1 VVDDGGSCHSSSEPI
16 PDAEDTE
23 VQSPLKE
30 PPRANLKEKGAM
42 VGVNRKLDLMEV
54 QKVWKRKS
62 KATHT
67 NIQTPDL
74 NVPVHSTSAIVP
86 VGLVNSRV
94 SQLDGGTESSGGS
107 LEETIKK
114 QRRSSSSNNARSVA
128 AADSSPRRAQ

>member
-1 VVDDGGSCHSSSEPI
+1 VADDGGSCHSSSEPI

-42 VGVNRKLDLMEV
+42 VGVNRKIDLMEV
-54 QKVWKRKS
+54 QKVRKRKS

-67 NIQTPDL
+67 NAQTPDL

-114 QRRSSSSNNARSVA
+114 QRRSSSSNNARSMA
-128 AADSSPRRAQ
+128 AVDSSPRRAQ